1 MLTYTFFKIKMYSI
15 YTFIKIKTS
24 LPYTFIKIKM
34 RLAYTFIKIINL
46 VFIVIKGIRG
56 FYSAQ

>member
-1 MLTYTFFKIKMYSI
+1 MYLF
-15 YTFIKIKTS
+15 YTFIKIKMRLT
-24 LPYTFIKIKM
+24 YTFIKIKM